1 MSEQILSAVHGVTT
15 MLFGIYCSAFFLGIK
30 PIRKNI
36 LTMFLLFLGQGL
48 LYVIDRIIWGNSC
61 KYVLS
66 SDRTFSIGFIP
77 LRSL

>member
-36 LTMFLLFLGQGL
+36 LTMFLLFSGQGL
-48 LYVIDRIIWGNSC
+48 LYVLIWHYLGKLLQIC
-61 KYVLS
+61 PIL
-66 SDRTFSIGFIP
+66 
-77 LRSL
+77 

>member
-36 LTMFLLFLGQGL
+36 LTMFLLFSEQGHYLGKL
-48 LYVIDRIIWGNSC
+48 LQICPI
-61 KYVLS
+61 L
-66 SDRTFSIGFIP
+66 
-77 LRSL
+77 